1 LHRTLVRAWNRI
13 RGRTPDGYLFPS
25 TYDEVI
31 DDPETGIVFGVLSS
45 SPEKVKRLRE
55 AAAKAGL
62 DIEIAD
68 CPADPTAAKQPP
80 QPVKE
85 DR

>member
-1 LHRTLVRAWNRI
+1 LRRKLVRAWNRF

-31 DDPETGIVFGVLSS
+31 DDPDTGIVFGVLSS
-45 SPEKVKRLRE
+45 SPERVKRLRE

-62 DIEIAD
+62 DIEIDD
-68 CPADPTAAKQPP
+68 CPADPSAAKQRP

-85 DR
+85 ER